1 MLVPIPELKLK
12 SVRCICQAMPN
23 NNGARIVWAIQG
35 ENLIA
40 FEYFAKH
47 GYNKAET
54 AYKECIRKIQL
65 NDIPDIKDCINV
77 KDLIEEYINTDD
89 QDGLDD
95 SNKKN
100 NSSKNNKS
108 DASQWAD
115 VTSVAYQV
123 QEQYLNTK
131 KDVTYLIMKLETE
144 KNTNTKIQYADSLIK
159 LLKLQ
164 KDLEENKAELKKA
177 NEIILDI
184 QRKLELHKK
193 R

>member
-1 MLVPIPELKLK
+1 MTNSNQALHK
-12 SVRCICQAMPN
+12 SVVVI
-23 NNGARIVWAIQG
+23 
-35 ENLIA
+35 
-40 FEYFAKH
+40 
-47 GYNKAET
+47 
-54 AYKECIRKIQL
+54 
-65 NDIPDIKDCINV
+65 
-77 KDLIEEYINTDD
+77 
-89 QDGLDD
+89 
-95 SNKKN
+95 
-100 NSSKNNKS
+100 S
-108 DASQWAD
+108 DTSQWAD
-115 VTSVAYQV
+115 VTSVAYQD

-144 KNTNTKIQYADSLIK
+144 KNTNNKIQYADSLIK

>member
-1 MLVPIPELKLK
+1 MTNNNQALHK
-12 SVRCICQAMPN
+12 SVVVI
-23 NNGARIVWAIQG
+23 
-35 ENLIA
+35 
-40 FEYFAKH
+40 
-47 GYNKAET
+47 
-54 AYKECIRKIQL
+54 
-65 NDIPDIKDCINV
+65 
-77 KDLIEEYINTDD
+77 
-89 QDGLDD
+89 
-95 SNKKN
+95 
-100 NSSKNNKS
+100 S
-108 DASQWAD
+108 DTSQWAD
-115 VTSVAYQV
+115 GTSVAYQV

-144 KNTNTKIQYADSLIK
+144 KNTNNKIQYADSLIK